1 MLNNN
6 RSMVTSTLSL
16 LLFFVIIITPSS
28 STTTTLTTTTTTMS
42 TSSML
47 VNTNGNAI
55 ADCASIEEHNFEEE
69 RPVNAT
75 EDCYCDPVSAEDEQ
89 KRTVIHCLFGS
100 TIDSLTKAMD
110 KVRRVGAQVWS
121 VQLGEMD
128 FLGDRM
134 PDRYFQANNVTP
146 EELAIFSCGTGQ
158 RFEFPDG
165 SFDGA
170 VRTLRKL
177 TVFGCRLHDVP
188 AVVGQLERLEVLELA
203 HDSIRTLRSQALAN
217 LEHLRTVDLSDN
229 GLQRLETRS
238 FDNLPAVESLVL
250 GPGNSLD
257 HSALTIIGSS
267 LPNLRQ
273 LRMQRNAVTTLPGGT
288 FRPFGQLV
296 ELDLSGNF
304 LENLTRAMFE
314 GLSRLEVLDLRVNL
328 ISTIESNTFAP
339 LKQLRQLYLA
349 GNYISNVNS
358 DQFAGLDKLQTL
370 DLGWNEF
377 TDISDHAFATLKSLQ
392 ALHLNNNRKLM
403 LVEADALSGLDKLE
417 LLNLSSTKLL
427 TIEPRTLRPCTRLK
441 TLDLSNSDLDL
452 LDADTFRSTNRLEQ
466 LYLNKTKLFTLP
478 DGLFEPL
485 PNLRLVDLS
494 FNPWQCNASLAWLIG
509 WIRARS
515 KTLTINRVNDTN
527 CFWPIPLRG
536 ERLVQLNNNQLLL
549 HAGSRK
555 LTTTATTTTV
565 TIVDSSAGTGTD
577 ERKFSTTPAAKSK
590 DSSFFNINNEQ
601 HWDAENVNAEL
612 NEEILTNEINS
623 INNDDQSPSS
633 KTALENDD
641 NFINS
646 KSDGI
651 DFNISNQTTEV
662 GTVIIAVVII
672 LTLLVIL
679 TVIVIVV
686 IMRQKRRLLAN
697 QPYKTASPEQHYPKI
712 SIAFACNVER
722 DKFIPIQYSDS
733 QNTILLLTLNF
744 TLPTLGFHGKSYP
757 NQAPY
762 EKKPFEQRWQKMYTA
777 HDPEF
782 ITHF

>member
-1 MLNNN
+1 
-6 RSMVTSTLSL
+6 
-16 LLFFVIIITPSS
+16 
-28 STTTTLTTTTTTMS
+28 MS

-110 KVRRVGAQVWS
+110 KVRRAGAQVWS

-697 QPYKTASPEQHYPKI
+697 QPYKTASPEQHYP
-712 SIAFACNVER
+712 N
-722 DKFIPIQYSDS
+722 
-733 QNTILLLTLNF
+733 
-744 TLPTLGFHGKSYP
+744 HGKSYP

>member
-1 MLNNN
+1 LCFYKNIIHFCVRTTTGRANTSPPPTSPTQLCYSHTDMQKNNC
-6 RSMVTSTLSL
+6 SMVSAV
-16 LLFFVIIITPSS
+16 LLFFVMLIASSASSSPSPSQSQSS
-28 STTTTLTTTTTTMS
+28 STTTTTTTS
-42 TSSML
+42 
-47 VNTNGNAI
+47 VNSNGNSI

-69 RPVNAT
+69 RPMNAT

-110 KVRRVGAQVWS
+110 KVRRAGAHVWS

-158 RFEFPDG
+158 RFDFPDG
-165 SFDGA
+165 SFAGIA
-170 VRTLRKL
+170 HTLRKL

-188 AVVGQLERLEVLELA
+188 AVVGQLKRLEVLELA
-203 HDSIRTLRSQALAN
+203 HDSIRTLRSGALAN

-229 GLQRLETRS
+229 GLQRLEPRS
-238 FDNLPAVESLVL
+238 FDNLPMVDTLVL

-257 HSALTIIGSS
+257 HRALAVVGSS

-273 LRMQRNAVTTLPGGT
+273 LRMQKNAVATLPGHT
-288 FRPFGQLV
+288 FGPFGQLV

-304 LENLTRAMFE
+304 LENLTSSMFD

-328 ISTIESNTFAP
+328 ISTIEPNTFAP
-339 LKQLRQLYLA
+339 MGRLRQLYLA
-349 GNYISNVNS
+349 GNYIANVDG
-358 DQFAGLDKLQTL
+358 DQFAGLAKLHTL

-377 TDISDHAFATLKSLQ
+377 TDIADHAFATLSSLR

-403 LVEADALSGLDKLE
+403 LVEADALTGLDKLE
-417 LLNLSSTKLL
+417 LLNLSSTRLL
-427 TIEPRTLRPCTRLK
+427 TIEPRTLRPCSRLK

-452 LDADTFRSTNRLEQ
+452 LDADTFRSTDRLEQ

-509 WIRARS
+509 WI
-515 KTLTINRVNDTN
+515 KTHSTTITINRVNDTN

-536 ERLVQLNNNQLLL
+536 ERLIQLNNNQLQQ
-549 HAGSRK
+549 AGSQK
-555 LTTTATTTTV
+555 LTTTAAATSTNAA
-565 TIVDSSAGTGTD
+565 ISPINIPTD
-577 ERKFSTTPAAKSK
+577 ERKFATTAQPTKSK
-590 DSSFFNINNEQ
+590 DSNSFFNINNEQ
-601 HWDAENVNAEL
+601 WDEENLNGEL
-612 NEEILTNEINS
+612 NEDISTNEI
-623 INNDDQSPSS
+623 DDQKSSSS
-633 KTALENDD
+633 KTTLENEN
-641 NFINS
+641 NFVNS
-646 KSDGI
+646 KSDSI
-651 DFNISNQTTEV
+651 DFNLSNQTTEV

-679 TVIVIVV
+679 TVIVIVI

-697 QPYKTASPEQHYPKI
+697 QPYNKTPPAEQHYP
-712 SIAFACNVER
+712 N
-722 DKFIPIQYSDS
+722 P
-733 QNTILLLTLNF
+733 
-744 TLPTLGFHGKSYP
+744 GKSYP

-762 EKKPFEQRWQKMYTA
+762 EKKPLEQRWQKMYTA